1 MKTIK
6 FGILATALL
15 AAAQGCS
22 FLDTSLDTKRTGET
36 ILTDRN
42 SIWYFANACYSPIIN
57 GYSVIDGN
65 LFATASDEAQQ
76 TSAASDVIYFNK
88 GIVNAS
94 VNPIS
99 NLYNNCYEG
108 IRAVNFFLDYIADGK
123 GEEMLARNRNLVT
136 DAVNYK
142 RDLQSLE
149 WYTAEVHILRA
160 YYYAELAKMY
170 GGVPIVESTMDKSG
184 GSFVPRSTYEE
195 VIDYIVG
202 DLAAACAVTQYEI
215 CTISGVNDFFVG
227 SGACHT
233 MTVQTEIERVARFY
247 IKGNVSCHFARQIDI
262 GGLAIRIIWNWIC
275 SIPRGPCDSFT
286 RAPVVANI
294 GMIFTAD
301 GVAVC
306 CIRCQRRCRQ
316 QPHHKRGCN
325 RDR

>member
-22 FLDTSLDTKRTGET
+22 FLDTSLDTNRTGET

-202 DLAAACAVTQYEI
+202 EIDGWKDRLACDW
-215 CTISGVNDFFVG
+215 NDFAEREG
-227 SGACHT
+227 RLTLGAALALKARVLLYAASPLQV
-233 MTVQTEIERVARFY
+233 MTQTF
-247 IKGNVSCHFARQIDI
+247 
-262 GGLAIRIIWNWIC
+262 L
-275 SIPRGPCDSFT
+275 
-286 RAPVVANI
+286 
-294 GMIFTAD
+294 
-301 GVAVC
+301 
-306 CIRCQRRCRQ
+306 
-316 QPHHKRGCN
+316 
-325 RDR
+325 

>member
-202 DLAAACAVTQYEI
+202 EIDGWKDRLA
-215 CTISGVNDFFVG
+215 
-227 SGACHT
+227 
-233 MTVQTEIERVARFY
+233 
-247 IKGNVSCHFARQIDI
+247 
-262 GGLAIRIIWNWIC
+262 
-275 SIPRGPCDSFT
+275 
-286 RAPVVANI
+286 
-294 GMIFTAD
+294 
-301 GVAVC
+301 
-306 CIRCQRRCRQ
+306 
-316 QPHHKRGCN
+316 
-325 RDR
+325 

>member
-22 FLDTSLDTKRTGET
+22 FLDTSLDTNRTGET

-149 WYTAEVHILRA
+149 WYTA
-160 YYYAELAKMY
+160 
-170 GGVPIVESTMDKSG
+170 
-184 GSFVPRSTYEE
+184 
-195 VIDYIVG
+195 
-202 DLAAACAVTQYEI
+202 
-215 CTISGVNDFFVG
+215 
-227 SGACHT
+227 
-233 MTVQTEIERVARFY
+233 
-247 IKGNVSCHFARQIDI
+247 
-262 GGLAIRIIWNWIC
+262 
-275 SIPRGPCDSFT
+275 
-286 RAPVVANI
+286 
-294 GMIFTAD
+294 
-301 GVAVC
+301 
-306 CIRCQRRCRQ
+306 
-316 QPHHKRGCN
+316 
-325 RDR
+325 